1 MTTASPDLRSQPPSI
16 PAAPVTS
23 GLLQSFDVF
32 DTLVTRV
39 TWRPEDVFVMLG
51 CRLRAVGLIGI
62 DAEDFARQ
70 RVAAEAAL
78 RARPKVE
85 EVGLAEIH
93 RALAVALGWDEQ
105 EAAMAAALEVELE
118 EAATRPVASMTAR
131 LAELQA
137 GGAEVALLSD
147 TYLDQASLTRL
158 LTRAGIAV
166 PPSRV
171 FASSVVDATKRTG
184 RLFTLVSERLGIPT
198 TAIHHRGDHP
208 QSDVAIPRLAG
219 VQAELC
225 AAAAPTRQERALHA
239 GAAGP
244 LPLLRSLVAGAA
256 RAARLSAHPPMAHDR
271 VLWSVGTSVAGP
283 LLVGFVL
290 WVLCRA
296 RMAGEARIHFVA
308 RDGQV
313 LKRIAEALLP
323 RLGWDIE
330 CRYLLGSRQAW
341 HLPALDGLDAAA
353 LSWITEHADQE
364 RLRSLLGRTEL
375 APERLAAAL
384 ARHGL
389 GGAGQLDQPPGR
401 ARLAALLAD
410 AEVAEA
416 LRAASLHRREA
427 ALGYLRQEGVIGAP
441 SAMIVDIGW
450 HGRLQRSLR
459 RLVEMGSRDGETTRL
474 TGVYLALRSRPE
486 GFAPA
491 EMQAFIEDA
500 GFLRRMNPVLFEIFC
515 AADHGTVRGYRHGD
529 NGRFEGILAEEED
542 RRVLEWGLGAL
553 QDGILAFAHELGSA
567 MALASDARPE
577 DWLGPLRNGGI
588 AAYDVFRRQ
597 PDEAEAEAFGRFPH
611 ADGQLHDTWHDCAPR
626 ITRLQQ
632 LRLGLGLNDASYAG
646 HWPEASLRRSGGAL
660 ADRLLDLKRI
670 RRRVM
675 GGLGR

>member
-1 MTTASPDLRSQPPSI
+1 MTSAPPDLRSQPPRAVV
-16 PAAPVTS
+16 AAPS
-23 GLLQSFDVF
+23 LDALQTFDVF
-32 DTLVTRV
+32 DTLITRI
-39 TWRPEDVFVMLG
+39 TWRPEDVFLLLG
-51 CRLRAVGLIGI
+51 RRLRAEGLIGL
-62 DAEDFARQ
+62 DEQDFARQ
-70 RVAAEAAL
+70 RMAAEAGL
-78 RARPKVE
+78 RARPQVE

-93 RALAVALGWDEQ
+93 RALAAELGWDER
-105 EAAMAAALEVELE
+105 EAAAAAALEVELE
-118 EAATRPVASMTAR
+118 EAAIRPVASMAAR
-131 LAELQA
+131 LAELRA
-137 GGAEVALLSD
+137 SGAEVALLSD
-147 TYLDQASLTRL
+147 TYLDQAGLTRL
-158 LTRAGIAV
+158 LTRAGITM
-166 PPSRV
+166 PPDRV
-171 FASSVVDATKRTG
+171 FASSVLEASKRTG
-184 RLFTLVSERLGIPT
+184 RMFSVVGGRFGIPAS
-198 TAIHHRGDHP
+198 AIRHQGDHP
-208 QSDVAIPRLAG
+208 QSDVAIPLLAG
-219 VQAELC
+219 VRAELC
-225 AAAAPTRQERALHA
+225 AAAAPTAQERALHA
-239 GAAGP
+239 GAAGHA
-244 LPLLRSLVAGAA
+244 PLLRSLVAGAA
-256 RAARLSAHPPMAHDR
+256 RAARLSAHPPAAHER

-296 RMAGEARIHFVA
+296 RMAGETRIHFVA

-341 HLPALDGLDAAA
+341 HLPALDGLDEAA

-364 RLRSLLGRTEL
+364 KLRSLLGRTEL
-375 APERLAAAL
+375 EPEPLAAAL

-389 GGAGQLDQPPGR
+389 GDPGQLDQPPGQ

-410 AEVAEA
+410 AEVADA
-416 LRAASLHRREA
+416 LRAASLRRREA
-427 ALGYLRQEGVIGAP
+427 ALGYLRQEGVIGAA

-459 RLVEMGSRDGETTRL
+459 RLVEMGSTGGEKTRL

-486 GFAPA
+486 GFVPA

-500 GFLRRMNPVLFEIFC
+500 AFLRRMNPVLFEIFC
-515 AADHGTVRGYRHGD
+515 AADHGTVRGYRRGAD
-529 NGRFEGILAEEED
+529 GGYEGILAEAED
-542 RRVLEWGLGAL
+542 RRVLAWGLGTL

-577 DWLGPLRNGGI
+577 DWVGPLRSGGI

-597 PDEAEAEAFGRFPH
+597 PDVAEAEAFGRFPH
-611 ADGQLHDTWHDCAPR
+611 ADGQLHDAWHDCAPH

-632 LRLGLGLNDASYAG
+632 LRLGLGLTDSSYAG

-670 RRRVM
+670 RRQV
-675 GGLGR
+675 LGSIGR